1 MATTDLTRRENG
13 TSFDKDLLFLVGGA
27 ALLVIGAGI
36 ILSNPEV
43 KKYMGHLGVE
53 DITRNI
59 LPDFDRYMKLRSM

>member
-1 MATTDLTRRENG
+1 MASNNLTRQENG
-13 TSFDKDLLFLVGGA
+13 TSFDKDLLLLVGGA

>member
-1 MATTDLTRRENG
+1 MATTDLTRQENG
-13 TSFDKDLLFLVGGA
+13 MAFDKDLLFLVGGA